1 MCLVDPNKVW
11 PGFTFT
17 QSGFSKS
24 CWVCFP
30 QPCVTNIA
38 MGFVSLGLE
47 NIQTYVPRFPQPS
60 GPNQNL
66 TCVYFPSGCLL
77 KNYWCPFC
85 SASRNQHIYMIRFPW
100 PGPPL
105 TSSSLSPPS
114 KPKNWMRDLSEPN
127 KIWPGFTF
135 TQPGFSKT
143 CWVHFPQL
151 HGTNVYRRVV
161 SLGLESPTKY
171 VPRFPWTSGPKLDMV
186 YFPSAWF
193 LKNLLGYVSL
203 SFTASTCREE
213 SFHLALG
220 T

>member
-1 MCLVDPNKVW
+1 MCLVSFGLLAPNKIW
-11 PGFTFT
+11 PVLTFPHP
-17 QSGFSKS
+17 GFSKFIG
-24 CWVCFP
+24 VRFAQP
-30 QPCVTNIA
+30 QDTN
-38 MGFVSLGLE
+38 
-47 NIQTYVPRFPQPS
+47 
-60 GPNQNL
+60 
-66 TCVYFPSGCLL
+66 
-77 KNYWCPFC
+77 
-85 SASRNQHIYMIRFPW
+85 IYMIRFPW

-171 VPRFPWTSGPKLDMV
+171 VPRFPWPSGPKLDMV
-186 YFPSAWF
+186 YFSSAWF